1 VSRASW
7 PKHPRTEDAH
17 PVSAKVLKSELD
29 WPAQATPIAATAVS
43 RSGRVTRER
52 PIDAAALF
60 HRHAAYVAGV
70 ATRLLG
76 RDHEVDDVVQD
87 VFLSALRG
95 LHALRDPEA
104 ARAWLTKVAVRTAIR
119 RLRWR
124 RVRRTLGMDPTTA
137 YEELPDHSLAPEQRA
152 IMARVYALLDRLP
165 VADRV
170 AWTLRHVD
178 GQPADAVARLCGCSL
193 ATAKRRIGRVDEA
206 VRQELSS

>member
-1 VSRASW
+1 M
-7 PKHPRTEDAH
+7 
-17 PVSAKVLKSELD
+17 SAKVLKSELD
-29 WPAQATPIAATAVS
+29 WPSAAPPAAATAMATAVS
-43 RSGRVTRER
+43 RSGRVVVPHER
-52 PIDAAALF
+52 PVDPATLF
-60 HRHAAYVAGV
+60 HRHASYVAGV

-87 VFLSALRG
+87 VFLIALRG
-95 LHALRDPEA
+95 LHALREPEA
-104 ARAWLTKVAVRTAIR
+104 ARAWLTKVAVRLSIR

-124 RVRRTLGMDPTTA
+124 RVRRTLGMDATPG

-165 VADRV
+165 AADRV

-178 GQPADAVARLCGCSL
+178 GQSAEAVARLCGCSL
-193 ATAKRRIGRVDEA
+193 ATAKRRIGRVDQA